1 MRIDILTIFPSLINS
16 FVTESLIGKAQES
29 GTLEISA
36 LDLREG
42 ASGAHKAVDD
52 TPFGGGPGMV
62 LKPEPIFNIVETKN
76 PPRPL
81 YLLSPAGEPFSHSK
95 AKDLS
100 KLDGFSLLCGRYEG
114 VDQRVRDHLI
124 DGEISLGDFVLAGG
138 EIAALAIVETVT
150 RLIPGVMGNL
160 ESAAS
165 ESFTQ
170 GLLEYPQYTRPWEYK
185 GLTPPNILRSGNHEE
200 IKLWKKAKALEITVS
215 NRPDLIEKRGGLTDE
230 EQSLLEKKFT

>member
-81 YLLSPAGEPFSHSK
+81 YLLSPAGEPFSHSN
-95 AKDLS
+95 AKELS

-150 RLIPGVMGNL
+150 RLVPGVMGNL

-185 GLTPPNILRSGNHEE
+185 GLTPPDILRSGNHKE
-200 IKLWKKAKALEITVS
+200 IELWKKAKALEITVS

>member
-114 VDQRVRDHLI
+114 VDQRARDHLI

-185 GLTPPNILRSGNHEE
+185 GLTPPDILRSGNHKE
-200 IKLWKKAKALEITVS
+200 IKLWKKAKALEITMS

>member
-1 MRIDILTIFPSLINS
+1 MRIDILTIFPTLINS

-95 AKDLS
+95 AKELS

-150 RLIPGVMGNL
+150 RLVPGVMGNL
-160 ESAAS
+160 ESAES

-185 GLTPPNILRSGNHEE
+185 GLTPPDILRSGNHKE
-200 IKLWKKAKALEITVS
+200 IELWKKAKALEITVS

-230 EQSLLEKKFT
+230 EQNLLEKKFK

>member
-16 FVTESLIGKAQES
+16 FVNESLIGKAQES

-36 LDLREG
+36 LDIREG
-42 ASGAHKAVDD
+42 ASGVHKAVDD

-62 LKPEPIFNIVETKN
+62 LKPDPIFNVVENKN

-95 AKDLS
+95 AKELS

-138 EIAALAIVETVT
+138 EIAALAVVETVT
-150 RLIPGVMGNL
+150 RLLPGVMGNI

-170 GLLEYPQYTRPWEYK
+170 GLLEYPQYTRPWDFE
-185 GLTPPNILRSGNHEE
+185 GLTPPDILRSGNHEE
-200 IKLWKKAKALEITVS
+200 IELWRKAKALEITLS
-215 NRPDLIEKRGGLTDE
+215 NRPDLIEKRGGLTDQ
-230 EQSLLEKKFT
+230 EQSLLERKFT

>member
-95 AKDLS
+95 AKELS

-150 RLIPGVMGNL
+150 RLVPGVMGNL

-185 GLTPPNILRSGNHEE
+185 GLTPPDILRSGNHKE
-200 IKLWKKAKALEITVS
+200 IELWKKAKALEITVS
-215 NRPDLIEKRGGLTDE
+215 NRPDLIERRGGLTDE

>member
-185 GLTPPNILRSGNHEE
+185 GLTPPDILRSGNHKE
-200 IKLWKKAKALEITVS
+200 IKLWKKAKALEITVR

>member
-1 MRIDILTIFPSLINS
+1 MRIDIFTIFPSLINS
-16 FVTESLIGKAQES
+16 FVNESLIGKAQES
-29 GTLEISA
+29 GKLEISA
-36 LDLREG
+36 LDIREG

-62 LKPEPIFNIVETKN
+62 LKPDPIFNVIENEN

-81 YLLSPAGEPFSHSK
+81 YLLSPAGEPFSHKK
-95 AKDLS
+95 AKELS

-124 DGEISLGDFVLAGG
+124 DAEISLGDFVLAGG
-138 EIAALAIVETVT
+138 EIAALAVVETVT
-150 RLIPGVMGNL
+150 RLIPGVMGNI

-170 GLLEYPQYTRPWEYK
+170 GLLEYPQYTRPWDFE
-185 GLTPPNILRSGNHEE
+185 GLTPPDILRSGNHEE
-200 IKLWKKAKALEITVS
+200 IELWRKAKALEITLS
-215 NRPDLIEKRGGLTDE
+215 NRPDLIEKRGGLTDQ
-230 EQSLLEKKFT
+230 EQSLLERKFT

>member
-16 FVTESLIGKAQES
+16 FVNESLIGKAQES

-36 LDLREG
+36 LDIREG
-42 ASGAHKAVDD
+42 ASGVHKAVDD

-62 LKPEPIFNIVETKN
+62 LTPDPIFNVVENNN

-95 AKDLS
+95 AKELS

-138 EIAALAIVETVT
+138 EIAALAVVETVT
-150 RLIPGVMGNL
+150 RLIPGVMGNI

-170 GLLEYPQYTRPWEYK
+170 GLLEYPQYTRPWDFE
-185 GLTPPNILRSGNHEE
+185 GLTPPDILRSGNHEE
-200 IKLWKKAKALEITVS
+200 IELWRKAKALEITLS
-215 NRPDLIEKRGGLTDE
+215 NRPDLIEKRGGLTDQ
-230 EQSLLEKKFT
+230 EQSLLERKFT

>member
-1 MRIDILTIFPSLINS
+1 MRIDILTIFPSLINT

-81 YLLSPAGEPFSHSK
+81 YLLSPAGEPFNHSK
-95 AKDLS
+95 AKELS

-150 RLIPGVMGNL
+150 RLVPGVMGNL

-185 GLTPPNILRSGNHEE
+185 GLTPPDILRSGNHKE
-200 IKLWKKAKALEITVS
+200 IELWKKAKALEITMS

>member
-1 MRIDILTIFPSLINS
+1 MRIDILTIFPTLINS

-95 AKDLS
+95 AKELS

-150 RLIPGVMGNL
+150 RLVPGVMGNL
-160 ESAAS
+160 ESAES

-170 GLLEYPQYTRPWEYK
+170 GLLEYPQYTRPWEFK
-185 GLTPPNILRSGNHEE
+185 GLTPPDILRSGNHKE
-200 IKLWKKAKALEITVS
+200 IKLWKKAKALEITMS

-230 EQSLLEKKFT
+230 EQNLLEKKFT

>member
-29 GTLEISA
+29 GILEISA

-81 YLLSPAGEPFSHSK
+81 YLLSPAGEPFNHSK
-95 AKDLS
+95 AKELS

-114 VDQRVRDHLI
+114 VDQRDRDHLI

-150 RLIPGVMGNL
+150 RLVPGVMGNL

-185 GLTPPNILRSGNHEE
+185 GLTPPDILRSGNHKE
-200 IKLWKKAKALEITVS
+200 IKLWKKAKALEITLS

>member
-16 FVTESLIGKAQES
+16 FVNESLIGKAQES
-29 GTLEISA
+29 GRLEISA
-36 LDLREG
+36 LDIREG
-42 ASGAHKAVDD
+42 ASGVHKAVDD

-62 LKPEPIFNIVETKN
+62 LKPDPIFNVVENKN

-95 AKDLS
+95 AKELS

-138 EIAALAIVETVT
+138 EIAALAVVETVT
-150 RLIPGVMGNL
+150 RLIPGVMGNI

-170 GLLEYPQYTRPWEYK
+170 GLLEYPQYTRPWDFE
-185 GLTPPNILRSGNHEE
+185 GLTPPDILRSGNHEQ
-200 IKLWKKAKALEITVS
+200 IKLWRKAKALEITLS
-215 NRPDLIEKRGGLTDE
+215 NRPDLIEKRGGLTDQ
-230 EQSLLEKKFT
+230 EQSLLERKFT

>member
-1 MRIDILTIFPSLINS
+1 MRIDILTIFPSLINT

-52 TPFGGGPGMV
+52 NPFGGGPGMV

-81 YLLSPAGEPFSHSK
+81 YLLSPAGEPFNHSK
-95 AKDLS
+95 AKELS

-150 RLIPGVMGNL
+150 RLVPGVMGNL

-185 GLTPPNILRSGNHEE
+185 GLTPPDILRSGNHKE
-200 IKLWKKAKALEITVS
+200 IELWKKAKALEITMS

>member
-16 FVTESLIGKAQES
+16 FVNESLIGKAQES

-36 LDLREG
+36 LDIREG
-42 ASGAHKAVDD
+42 ASGVHKAVDD

-62 LKPEPIFNIVETKN
+62 LKPDPIFNVVENKN

-81 YLLSPAGEPFSHSK
+81 YLLSPAVEPFSHSK
-95 AKDLS
+95 AKELS

-138 EIAALAIVETVT
+138 EIAALAVVETVT
-150 RLIPGVMGNL
+150 RLIPGVMGNI

-170 GLLEYPQYTRPWEYK
+170 GLLEYPQYTRPWDFE
-185 GLTPPNILRSGNHEE
+185 GLTPPDILRSGNHEE
-200 IKLWKKAKALEITVS
+200 IELWRKAKALEITLS
-215 NRPDLIEKRGGLTDE
+215 NRPDLIERRGGLTDQ
-230 EQSLLEKKFT
+230 EQSLLERKFT

>member
-81 YLLSPAGEPFSHSK
+81 YLLSPAGEPFNHSK
-95 AKDLS
+95 AKELS

-150 RLIPGVMGNL
+150 RLVPGVMGNL
-160 ESAAS
+160 ESAES

-170 GLLEYPQYTRPWEYK
+170 GLLEYPQYTRPWEFK
-185 GLTPPNILRSGNHEE
+185 GLTPPDILRSGNHKE
-200 IKLWKKAKALEITVS
+200 IKLWKKAKALEITMS

-230 EQSLLEKKFT
+230 EQNLLEKKFT

>member
-1 MRIDILTIFPSLINS
+1 MRIDILTIFPSLINT

-185 GLTPPNILRSGNHEE
+185 GLTPPDILRSGNHKE

>member
-1 MRIDILTIFPSLINS
+1 MRIDILTIFPTLINS

-81 YLLSPAGEPFSHSK
+81 YLLSPAGEPFNHSK
-95 AKDLS
+95 AKELS

-150 RLIPGVMGNL
+150 RLVPGVMGNL

-185 GLTPPNILRSGNHEE
+185 GLTPPDILRSGNHKE
-200 IKLWKKAKALEITVS
+200 IELWKKAKALEITMS

>member
-1 MRIDILTIFPSLINS
+1 MRIDILTIFPSLISS
-16 FVTESLIGKAQES
+16 FVNESLIGKAQES
-29 GTLEISA
+29 GRLEISA
-36 LDLREG
+36 LDIREG
-42 ASGAHKAVDD
+42 ASGVHKAVDD

-62 LKPEPIFNIVETKN
+62 LKPDPIFNVVENKN

-95 AKDLS
+95 AKELS

-150 RLIPGVMGNL
+150 RLIPGVMGNI

-170 GLLEYPQYTRPWEYK
+170 GLLEYPQYTRPWDFE
-185 GLTPPNILRSGNHEE
+185 GLTPPDILRSGNHEE
-200 IKLWKKAKALEITVS
+200 IELWRKAKALEITLS
-215 NRPDLIEKRGGLTDE
+215 NRPDLIEKRGGLTDQ
-230 EQSLLEKKFT
+230 EQSLLERKFT

>member
-1 MRIDILTIFPSLINS
+1 MRIDILTIFPTLINS

-81 YLLSPAGEPFSHSK
+81 YLLSPAGEPFNHSK
-95 AKDLS
+95 AKELS

-170 GLLEYPQYTRPWEYK
+170 GLLEYPQYTRPWDFE
-185 GLTPPNILRSGNHEE
+185 GLTPPDILRSGNHEE
-200 IKLWKKAKALEITVS
+200 IELWRKAKALEITLS
-215 NRPDLIEKRGGLTDE
+215 NRPDLIEKRGGLTDQ
-230 EQSLLEKKFT
+230 EQSLLERKFT

>member
-42 ASGAHKAVDD
+42 APGAHKAVDD

-95 AKDLS
+95 AKELS

-150 RLIPGVMGNL
+150 RLVPGVMGNL
-160 ESAAS
+160 ESATS

-185 GLTPPNILRSGNHEE
+185 GLTPPDILRSGNHKQ

>member
-1 MRIDILTIFPSLINS
+1 MRIDILTIFPSLISS
-16 FVTESLIGKAQES
+16 FVNESLIGKAQES

-36 LDLREG
+36 LDIREG
-42 ASGAHKAVDD
+42 ASGVHKAVDD
-52 TPFGGGPGMV
+52 TPVGGGPGMV
-62 LKPEPIFNIVETKN
+62 LTPDPIFNVVENKN

-95 AKDLS
+95 AKELS

-138 EIAALAIVETVT
+138 EIAALAVVETVT
-150 RLIPGVMGNL
+150 RLIPGVMGNI
-160 ESAAS
+160 ESATS

-170 GLLEYPQYTRPWEYK
+170 GLLEYPQYTRPWDFE
-185 GLTPPNILRSGNHEE
+185 GLTPPDILRSGNHEE
-200 IKLWKKAKALEITVS
+200 IELWRKAKALEITLS
-215 NRPDLIEKRGGLTDE
+215 NRPDLIEKRGGLTDQ
-230 EQSLLEKKFT
+230 EQSLLERKFT

>member
-62 LKPEPIFNIVETKN
+62 LKPEPIFNIVEAKN

-81 YLLSPAGEPFSHSK
+81 YLLSPAGEPFNHSK
-95 AKDLS
+95 AKELS

-150 RLIPGVMGNL
+150 RLVPGVMGNL

-185 GLTPPNILRSGNHEE
+185 GLTPPEILRSGNHKE

>member
-1 MRIDILTIFPSLINS
+1 MRIDILTIFPSLISS
-16 FVTESLIGKAQES
+16 FVNESLIGKAQES

-36 LDLREG
+36 LDIREG
-42 ASGAHKAVDD
+42 ASGVHKAVDD

-62 LKPEPIFNIVETKN
+62 LKPDPIFNVIENKN

-95 AKDLS
+95 AKELS

-138 EIAALAIVETVT
+138 EIAALAVVETVT
-150 RLIPGVMGNL
+150 RLIPGVMGNV

-170 GLLEYPQYTRPWEYK
+170 GLLEYPQYTRPWDFE
-185 GLTPPNILRSGNHEE
+185 GLTPPDILRSGNHEQ
-200 IKLWKKAKALEITVS
+200 IKLWRKAKALEITLS
-215 NRPDLIEKRGGLTDE
+215 NRPDLIEKRGGLTDQ
-230 EQSLLEKKFT
+230 EQSLLERKFT

>member
-42 ASGAHKAVDD
+42 SSGAHKAVDD

-95 AKDLS
+95 AKELS

-150 RLIPGVMGNL
+150 RLVPGVMGNL

-165 ESFTQ
+165 ESFAQ

-185 GLTPPNILRSGNHEE
+185 GLTPPDILRSGNHKE

-230 EQSLLEKKFT
+230 EQRLLEKKFT

>member
-16 FVTESLIGKAQES
+16 FIKESLIGKAQER
-29 GTLEISA
+29 GTLKISA

-42 ASGAHKAVDD
+42 ASGVHKAVDD

-62 LKPEPIFNIVETKN
+62 LKPDPIFDIVNSKN

-95 AKDLS
+95 AKELS

-150 RLIPGVMGNL
+150 RLVPGVMGNT
-160 ESAAS
+160 ESADS

-170 GLLEYPQYTRPWEYK
+170 GLLEYPQYTRPWDFR
-185 GLTPPNILRSGNHEE
+185 GLTPPEILRSGNHEK
-200 IKLWKKAKALEITVS
+200 INLWRQAKALEMTLLR
-215 NRPDLIEKRGGLTDE
+215 RPDLIEKRGGLTDE
-230 EQSLLEKKFT
+230 EQSLLERKFT

>member
-95 AKDLS
+95 AKELS

-150 RLIPGVMGNL
+150 RLVPGVMGNL

-185 GLTPPNILRSGNHEE
+185 GLTPPDILRSGNHEE
-200 IKLWKKAKALEITVS
+200 IELWRKAKALEITLS
-215 NRPDLIEKRGGLTDE
+215 NRPDLIEKRGGLTDQ
-230 EQSLLEKKFT
+230 EQSLLERKFT

>member
-95 AKDLS
+95 AKELS

-150 RLIPGVMGNL
+150 RLVPGVMGNL

-185 GLTPPNILRSGNHEE
+185 GLTPPDILRSGNHEE

>member
-16 FVTESLIGKAQES
+16 FVNESLIGKAQES

-36 LDLREG
+36 LDIREG
-42 ASGAHKAVDD
+42 ASGVHKAVDD

-62 LKPEPIFNIVETKN
+62 LKPDPIFNVVENKN

-95 AKDLS
+95 AKELS

-150 RLIPGVMGNL
+150 RLVPGVMGNL

-185 GLTPPNILRSGNHEE
+185 GLTPPDILRSGNHKE

>member
-95 AKDLS
+95 AKELS

-150 RLIPGVMGNL
+150 RLVPGVMGNL
-160 ESAAS
+160 ESAAL

-185 GLTPPNILRSGNHEE
+185 GLTPPDILRSGNHKE

>member
-124 DGEISLGDFVLAGG
+124 DGGISLGDFVLAGG

-150 RLIPGVMGNL
+150 RLVPGVMGNL

-165 ESFTQ
+165 ESFAQ

-185 GLTPPNILRSGNHEE
+185 GLTPPDILRSGNHKE
-200 IKLWKKAKALEITVS
+200 IKLWKKAKALEITVR

>member
-1 MRIDILTIFPSLINS
+1 MRIGILTIFPSLINS

-185 GLTPPNILRSGNHEE
+185 GLTPPNILRSGNHKE

>member
-62 LKPEPIFNIVETKN
+62 LKPEPIFNTVETKN

-95 AKDLS
+95 AKELS

-150 RLIPGVMGNL
+150 RLVPGVMGNL

-185 GLTPPNILRSGNHEE
+185 GLTPPDILRSGNHKE
-200 IKLWKKAKALEITVS
+200 IELWKKAKALEITVS

>member
-16 FVTESLIGKAQES
+16 FVNESLIGKAQES

-36 LDLREG
+36 LDIREG
-42 ASGAHKAVDD
+42 ASGVHKAVDD

-62 LKPEPIFNIVETKN
+62 LKPDPIFNVVENKN

-95 AKDLS
+95 AKELA

-138 EIAALAIVETVT
+138 EIAALAVVETVT
-150 RLIPGVMGNL
+150 RLIPGVMGNI

-170 GLLEYPQYTRPWEYK
+170 GLLEYPQYTRPWDFE
-185 GLTPPNILRSGNHEE
+185 GLTPPDILRSGNHEQ
-200 IKLWKKAKALEITVS
+200 IKLWRKAKALEITLS
-215 NRPDLIEKRGGLTDE
+215 NRPDLIEKRGGLTDQ
-230 EQSLLEKKFT
+230 EQSLLERKFT

>member
-81 YLLSPAGEPFSHSK
+81 YLLSPAGEPFNHSK
-95 AKDLS
+95 AKELS

-138 EIAALAIVETVT
+138 EIAALAVVETVT
-150 RLIPGVMGNL
+150 RLIPGVMGNI

-170 GLLEYPQYTRPWEYK
+170 GLLEYPQYTRPWDFE
-185 GLTPPNILRSGNHEE
+185 GLTPPDILRSGNHKE
-200 IKLWKKAKALEITVS
+200 IELWRKAKALEITLS
-215 NRPDLIEKRGGLTDE
+215 NRPDLIEKRGGLTDQ
-230 EQSLLEKKFT
+230 EQSLLERKFT

>member
-1 MRIDILTIFPSLINS
+1 MRIDILTIFPSLINT

-52 TPFGGGPGMV
+52 NPFGGGPGMV
-62 LKPEPIFNIVETKN
+62 LKPEPIFNIVENKN

-81 YLLSPAGEPFSHSK
+81 YLLSPAGEPFNHSK
-95 AKDLS
+95 AKELS

-150 RLIPGVMGNL
+150 RLVPGVMGNL

-185 GLTPPNILRSGNHEE
+185 GLTPPDILRSGNHKE
-200 IKLWKKAKALEITVS
+200 IELWKKAKALEITMS

>member
-16 FVTESLIGKAQES
+16 FVNESLIGKAQES
-29 GTLEISA
+29 GTLEIFA
-36 LDLREG
+36 LDIREG
-42 ASGAHKAVDD
+42 ASGVHKAVDD

-62 LKPEPIFNIVETKN
+62 LKPDPIFNVVENKN

-95 AKDLS
+95 AKELS

-138 EIAALAIVETVT
+138 EIAALAVVETVT
-150 RLIPGVMGNL
+150 RLIPGVMGNI

-170 GLLEYPQYTRPWEYK
+170 GLLEYPQYTRPWDFE
-185 GLTPPNILRSGNHEE
+185 GLTPPDILRSGNHEE
-200 IKLWKKAKALEITVS
+200 IELWRKAKALEITLS
-215 NRPDLIEKRGGLTDE
+215 NRPDLIEKRGGLTDQ
-230 EQSLLEKKFT
+230 EQSLLERKFT

>member
-81 YLLSPAGEPFSHSK
+81 YLLSPAGEPFNHSK
-95 AKDLS
+95 AKELS

-150 RLIPGVMGNL
+150 RLVPGVMGNL
-160 ESAAS
+160 ESADS

-185 GLTPPNILRSGNHEE
+185 GLTPPDILRSGNHKE
-200 IKLWKKAKALEITVS
+200 IELWKKAKALEITMS

>member
-150 RLIPGVMGNL
+150 RLVPGVMGNL

-170 GLLEYPQYTRPWEYK
+170 GLLEYPQYTRPWEFK
-185 GLTPPNILRSGNHEE
+185 GLTPPDILRSGNHKE
-200 IKLWKKAKALEITVS
+200 IKLWKKAKALEITMS

-230 EQSLLEKKFT
+230 EQNLLEKKFT

>member
-62 LKPEPIFNIVETKN
+62 LKPDPIFNVVENKN

-95 AKDLS
+95 AKELS

-138 EIAALAIVETVT
+138 EIAALAVVETVT
-150 RLIPGVMGNL
+150 RLIPGLMGNI

-170 GLLEYPQYTRPWEYK
+170 GLLEYPQYTRPWDFE
-185 GLTPPNILRSGNHEE
+185 GLTPPDILRSGNHEE
-200 IKLWKKAKALEITVS
+200 IELWRKAKALEITLS
-215 NRPDLIEKRGGLTDE
+215 NRPDLIEKRGGLTDQ
-230 EQSLLEKKFT
+230 EQSLLERKFT